1 MKKLLKIRI
10 CVVWCCRV
18 LARPERFELS
28 LNQRILLFIQSLRN
42 RTTFHGPCTDLF
54 YTLYRRFGVN
64 CCTIH
69 NHTESG
75 METPKMETPK
85 PVELIKEEPKEPVH
99 EEEGCPDCN
108 LQE

>member
-1 MKKLLKIRI
+1 
-10 CVVWCCRV
+10 
-18 LARPERFELS
+18 
-28 LNQRILLFIQSLRN
+28 
-42 RTTFHGPCTDLF
+42 
-54 YTLYRRFGVN
+54 
-64 CCTIH
+64 
-69 NHTESG
+69 